1 MVSEVVSES
10 DVLVIGGSIAGLF
23 AAIKAREE
31 GARVTLVD
39 KGHIG
44 RSGAAVFA
52 SAFSVFNSDWGHDL
66 SRWQHDISEL
76 GEYMNNPEWTEIGLR
91 ESYDR
96 YQDLVSWGVKFK
108 EGRDGSPLRMPGTP
122 RTGHVLESIDF
133 GGGWSI
139 LPLIRKQALTAG
151 VTIVDR
157 VMVTDLLQDEGKV
170 IGAVGFSTGS
180 GDFYIF
186 HAKATV
192 MCTGTG
198 NLGAST
204 HLERPLTYDGEAM
217 AYRAGAFISGS
228 EFSGH
233 LYPVLDS
240 EIEGHIPLGGREA
253 KVAPEEVRHAPMGCS
268 IDSDGKKVSLIV
280 LSSMVPSIAAG
291 RGPILCDL
299 DAEVPEEVKA
309 VMAMHQDPDSA
320 LPFDTKLD
328 ETQGGLLLGTARTEV
343 YTGLSV
349 HGGGTGIWSA
359 DTDGA
364 TSLAGSRR
372 YRI

>member
-1 MVSEVVSES
+1 MVSEVVSKS
-10 DVLVIGGSIAGLF
+10 DVLVIGGSFAGIF

-31 GARVTLVD
+31 GASVTLVD
-39 KGHIG
+39 KAYTG

-52 SAFSVFNSDWGHDL
+52 SAFSVFNPDWGHNL
-66 SRWQHDISEL
+66 SQWQHQISEI
-76 GEYMNNPEWTEIGLR
+76 GEYMNNPEWTEISLR
-91 ESYDR
+91 ESYAR
-96 YQDLVSWGVKFK
+96 YQDLVSWGVKFR
-108 EGRDGSPLRMPGTP
+108 EGSDGLPIRK
-122 RTGHVLESIDF
+122 TGMSRVGRIFESCNL
-133 GGGWSI
+133 GGGLSI
-139 LPLIRKQALTAG
+139 LPLMRKQALIMN

-157 VMVTDLLQDEGKV
+157 VMITDLLKDEGKV
-170 IGAVGFSTGS
+170 IGAVGFHTGN

-204 HLERPLTYDGEAM
+204 HIERPLTYDGEAI

-240 EIEGHIPLGGREA
+240 EIEGQIPLGGREF
-253 KVAPEEVRHAPMGCS
+253 KVAPEEVHHAPMGRS
-268 IDSDGKKVSLIV
+268 IDTDGKKVSLIT

-299 DAEVPEEVKA
+299 DAEVPEEVK
-309 VMAMHQDPDSA
+309 M
-320 LPFDTKLD
+320 L
-328 ETQGGLLLGTARTEV
+328 
-343 YTGLSV
+343 
-349 HGGGTGIWSA
+349 
-359 DTDGA
+359 
-364 TSLAGSRR
+364 
-372 YRI
+372 